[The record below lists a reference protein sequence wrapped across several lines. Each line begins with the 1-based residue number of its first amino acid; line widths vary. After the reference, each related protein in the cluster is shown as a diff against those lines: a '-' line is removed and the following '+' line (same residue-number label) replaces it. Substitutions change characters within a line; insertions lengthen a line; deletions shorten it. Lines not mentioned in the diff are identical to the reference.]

1 MCKSLQ
7 IGDICVFGCAEDPSK
22 WMIGKVMQFAY
33 FSEKKHNKKARNYK
47 SVIVNLD
54 DKFRSPL
61 GVLCTWFNEL
71 SHHITY

>member
-1 MCKSLQ
+1 
-7 IGDICVFGCAEDPSK
+7 
-22 WMIGKVMQFAY
+22 MIGKVMQFAY
-33 FSEKKHNKKARNYK
+33 FSEKKNNKKARNYK

-54 DKFRSPL
+54 DKFWSPL